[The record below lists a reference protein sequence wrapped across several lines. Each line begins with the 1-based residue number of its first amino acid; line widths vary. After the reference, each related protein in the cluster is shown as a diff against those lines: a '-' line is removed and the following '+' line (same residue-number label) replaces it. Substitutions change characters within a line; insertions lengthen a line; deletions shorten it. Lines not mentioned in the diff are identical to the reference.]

1 MSVKAFHCLLIF
13 GVVVCQN
20 GEFNPAIEGSGSG
33 DWDSGSTVN
42 TTVIT
47 KVTTNGLE
55 DVAVDSGSGGDTDF
69 HVSKPSTPVSTT
81 AEFTMTTRPTTIDQE
96 DGSGSGSISGEGP
109 TTDPPTV
116 KITKNIATAKTK
128 VENIVGGDTTLLRTT
143 MSNKIID
150 SKTAKKGS
158 TIAPSYVSSKE
169 AETRKPPTTTTT
181 IGTDPVT
188 DIEVIYSPTAS
199 PGRSTAKRSSTMAN
213 VIDDPTEDPSLIGN
227 TAKSSGNRSQPA
239 ISFTTVI
246 IIGVVVGALL
256 AVLVIL
262 LLVYRLRKK
271 DEGSYSLDE
280 PITGYTK
287 QEPGSPISGKE
298 YLA

>member
-1 MSVKAFHCLLIF
+1 MSGKVFYYLLIF

-20 GEFNPAIEGSGSG
+20 GESNLAIEGSGSG
-33 DWDSGSTVN
+33 DLDSGSTVN

-55 DVAVDSGSGGDTDF
+55 DVTDDFGSGGGKDLS
-69 HVSKPSTPVSTT
+69 VSKPSTPASTT
-81 AEFTMTTRPTTIDQE
+81 AEFTMTTRPITIDVE
-96 DGSGSGSISGEGP
+96 DGSGSSIGSGEEP
-109 TTDPPTV
+109 ATDPPIV
-116 KITKNIATAKTK
+116 WITKGISTTRKEVK
-128 VENIVGGDTTLLRTT
+128 DIGGGDTAILRTT
-143 MSNKIID
+143 ID

-158 TIAPSYVSSKE
+158 TIAPSYDVSSKE
-169 AETRKPPTTTTT
+169 AETRKPSTTSKP
-181 IGTDPVT
+181 IGTDPST
-188 DIEVIYSPTAS
+188 DIEVIYSPTSS
-199 PGRSTAKRSSTMAN
+199 PGRSTVKRSSTMAN

-227 TAKSSGNRSQPA
+227 TAKSSGKRSQPA

-287 QEPGSPISGKE
+287 QEPGSPVSGKE